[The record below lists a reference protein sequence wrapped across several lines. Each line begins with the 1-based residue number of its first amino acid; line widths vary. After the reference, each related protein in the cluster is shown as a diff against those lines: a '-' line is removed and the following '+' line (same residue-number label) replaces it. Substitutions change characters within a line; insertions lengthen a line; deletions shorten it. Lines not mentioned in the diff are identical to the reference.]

1 MANKTRTTRIKGN
14 TEYAKVADRLNEF
27 RKANPRSKISVKHY
41 HDEEG
46 NLTSRAYI
54 WKDKVDFYELLKSGV
69 SSKEA
74 LESADSEGTSF
85 MKASQLAKEKGF
97 EKNETIAVGRAL
109 ALLGYAASGEIASS
123 EEMEEF
129 ERYQADKAEEARSS
143 AIDSINQAQT
153 MTDLQ
158 QVWMAFAKEQRLD
171 KAIQQA
177 KDKRKEELSD
187 ESSKAAAE

>member
-54 WKDKVDFYELLKSGV
+54 WKDKVDFYGLLKSGV

-85 MKASQLAKEKGF
+85 MKASQLAKEKG
-97 EKNETIAVGRAL
+97 AL
-109 ALLGYAASGEIASS
+109 YGELLITNYDPRPFMNLQMNLFGAGTGAKW
-123 EEMEEF
+123 
-129 ERYQADKAEEARSS
+129 QPVL
-143 AIDSINQAQT
+143 INIPRHVLKT
-153 MTDLQ
+153 L
-158 QVWMAFAKEQRLD
+158 
-171 KAIQQA
+171 
-177 KDKRKEELSD
+177 
-187 ESSKAAAE
+187 

>member
-1 MANKTRTTRIKGN
+1 MANKVKTVHLKGN

-27 RKANPRSKISVKHY
+27 RAANPRSKVSVKHSY
-41 HDEEG
+41 DDEG

-54 WKDKVDFYELLKSGV
+54 WKDKVDFYELLKNGV
-69 SSKEA
+69 KASDA

-85 MKASQLAKEKGF
+85 MKANRLAQDKGF

-109 ALLGYAASGEIASS
+109 ALLGYATNGEVASS

-129 ERYQADKAEEARSS
+129 EQYQADKAAEARS
-143 AIDSINQAQT
+143 AAVAKMQQAKT

-158 QVWMAFAKEQRLD
+158 NAWLSLTKEQRLD
-171 KAIQQA
+171 KDIQAA
-177 KDKRKEELSD
+177 KNTRKEELSN
-187 ESSKAAAE
+187 ESAETTAK

>member
-54 WKDKVDFYELLKSGV
+54 WKDKVDFYGLLKSGV

-129 ERYQADKAEEARSS
+129 ERYQADKAEEARSMVIS
-143 AIDSINQAQT
+143 KINQVET

-158 QVWMAFAKEQRLD
+158 QVWMALTKEQRLD
-171 KAIQQA
+171 KTIQQA
-177 KDKRKEELSD
+177 KDKRKEELSNASNQD
-187 ESSKAAAE
+187 SAE